1 MFLDTGA
8 RPGATL
14 AAVPLARYITHKTSL
29 YDHPLAQRG
38 RPQPRSLR
46 QHRLFEFG
54 CSQPR
59 DASEGHET
67 EQDAEQRRRWDREG
81 QEARRPADHANAR
94 ASAVRRLRRERYPR
108 RVERLEPSYSTQ
120 TLFTV
125 VSLTVQHMYLMFAF
139 VLSTC
144 VESVSQ

>member
-38 RPQPRSLR
+38 RLHVAGRRRLR

-67 EQDAEQRRRWDREG
+67 EQDVEQRRRWVREG
-81 QEARRPADHANAR
+81 QEARRPADHASAR
-94 ASAVRRLRRERYPR
+94 APAVRRLRRERYPR
-108 RVERLEPSYSTQ
+108 RVEPSYSTQ